1 MLTRR
6 QFGLSAASI
15 AAMASVR
22 PLSAATAWQPTS
34 EIEFVI
40 PFSVGGGSDIFARVI
55 AQIMAEEKLVS
66 VPVMPTNRPG
76 GNSAVGLSYVVANRK
91 ANPHTLYLMNPPVL
105 LTPIKVQGAFKWT
118 ELRPL
123 MNLMLDDY
131 IIFVRADAPWKDAR
145 EFVEDAKK
153 EPLSINVASGGAADD
168 MAVQVLSQ
176 GSGIKLNA
184 VRFDS
189 GGECITALL
198 GGHAKATF
206 GNPLEYLGH
215 LEAGRVRALGVF
227 RETRFE
233 RLPDIPTLKE
243 QDLSIPPYQ
252 MWRGV
257 GAPAGIP
264 EEAAAYWEDVL
275 AKVAASPRM
284 KTYIA
289 ENSATLVAQRG
300 KDFAAYL
307 QEQDAMYRKIL
318 NA

>member
-1 MLTRR
+1 
-6 QFGLSAASI
+6 
-15 AAMASVR
+15 
-22 PLSAATAWQPTS
+22 
-34 EIEFVI
+34 
-40 PFSVGGGSDIFARVI
+40 
-55 AQIMAEEKLVS
+55 
-66 VPVMPTNRPG
+66 
-76 GNSAVGLSYVVANRK
+76 
-91 ANPHTLYLMNPPVL
+91 
-105 LTPIKVQGAFKWT
+105 
-118 ELRPL
+118 
-123 MNLMLDDY
+123 
-131 IIFVRADAPWKDAR
+131 
-145 EFVEDAKK
+145 
-153 EPLSINVASGGAADD
+153 

-176 GSGIKLNA
+176 GSGIKLNS

-227 RETRFE
+227 RETRFD

-243 QDLSIPPYQ
+243 QGLSIPAYQ

-264 EEAAAYWEDVL
+264 EETAAYWEDVL
-275 AKVAASPRM
+275 AKVATSPRM
-284 KTYIA
+284 KKYIE